1 MRNRSASCRT
11 QRALG
16 LAGGLARRHAEA
28 DDHCQRRTLQRSIG
42 LRVCLSAGPA
52 VDDAAVQAYYKAHQ
66 AELKCEHASGLCV
79 RVAILP
85 PSVMA
90 LLASWGV
97 KGAISPHTCEEA

>member
-1 MRNRSASCRT
+1 MPRPMITVSEGLCNAASASEC
-11 QRALG
+11 A
-16 LAGGLARRHAEA
+16 
-28 DDHCQRRTLQRSIG
+28 CQPD
-42 LRVCLSAGPA
+42 PA

-90 LLASWGV
+90 LLASWAV